1 MEHGQPDQGPAADW
15 DEVLP
20 ALLAAAEAAVT
31 APCERLPDAAVLDT
45 LLTLES
51 VTARLAAVRLALVAE
66 VDTRG
71 LAAAAG
77 ATGPGM
83 LLRERL
89 RMRPGDAHAD
99 VRLSRALTRSPALRD
114 ALAAGKVS
122 AEQARSIHRVL
133 RGLPKSTPPTVVA
146 EVTGTLLAEAAR
158 FDPTDLARLGR
169 RILAHLDPD
178 GPAPDRAERRGR
190 LRRELSWNARDDG
203 TVKLWGQLD
212 ADSAATLIAALDPL
226 SAPHPADQHGPDPRT
241 PAQRRADALL
251 QLTRHALDS
260 GTLPVT
266 GGQKPHVTVTVSLD
280 TLRDSLGTA
289 LLDPTGPISP
299 HTARRLACDAQIIPV
314 LLGTHAEPLDV
325 GRASRTIPTPIRRA
339 LTARDRG
346 CAFPSCDRPPTW
358 CDGHHIQ
365 HWANGGPTS
374 LSNLVLL
381 CGHHHRRIHH
391 AGWHVRINTH
401 GTPEFHPPGP
411 TPHNSPLWCN
421 KPRW

>member
-1 MEHGQPDQGPAADW
+1 
-15 DEVLP
+15 
-20 ALLAAAEAAVT
+20 
-31 APCERLPDAAVLDT
+31 VLDT
-45 LLTLES
+45 LGSLAT

-114 ALAAGKVS
+114 ALAAGRVS
-122 AEQARSIHRVL
+122 AEQAGSIHRVL
-133 RGLPKSTPPTVVA
+133 RELPQGTPPTVVA
-146 EVTGTLLAEAAR
+146 EVTGHLLAEAAR

-169 RILAHLDPD
+169 RMLAHLDPD

-280 TLRDSLGTA
+280 TLRDGLGTA
-289 LLDPTGPISP
+289 LLDPTGPVSP

-314 LLGTHAEPLDV
+314 LLGTHTEPLDV
-325 GRASRTIPTPIRRA
+325 GRASRTIPTPLRRA

-346 CAFPSCDRPPTW
+346 CAFPTCDRPPTW

-391 AGWHVRINTH
+391 AGWHVRI
-401 GTPEFHPPGP
+401 GSAGLPEFHPPGP
-411 TPHNSPLWCN
+411 TPHNSPLWRS